1 MNISSLVVHVKAE
14 EVRRVQG
21 ALGAI
26 EGVEV
31 HAATEA
37 GHFVVTVDA
46 PDDNAALAIHRQIS
60 EIAGVMSAAL
70 VYHHSEPDSE
80 IETEGTKPWTARTA
94 SSN

>member
-26 EGVEV
+26 AGVEV

-46 PDDNAALAIHRQIS
+46 PDDDAALAIHRQIS
-60 EIAGVMSAAL
+60 ELPGVMSAAL
-70 VYHHSEPDSE
+70 VYHHAEPEPEPDSAS
-80 IETEGTKPWTARTA
+80 ETEA
-94 SSN
+94 